1 MDQELVIQRLQQSG
15 GIPIICSPITGVTE
29 EQILEECEIV
39 FESGAELVEWRVDF
53 FEHALHIE
61 TVLETLPKV
70 KSRLNR
76 LPILFSFRTE
86 EEGGEKSISTMEYL
100 ALKKAVIKT
109 GMVQFIDIELFRDEK
124 VVLELVATAK
134 EHHVQTVVSN
144 HDFIRTPSRTDMLS
158 VLKKAIEIGADIP
171 KLAVMPESEEDVLRV
186 MDVNLQLKR
195 ENPNQP
201 MIMIAM
207 GKLGVLTRMSG
218 ELFGSAITFAAAK
231 QASAPGQLSV
241 HQLKNILQLLHE
253 AK

>member
-39 FESGAELVEWRVDF
+39 FKSGAELVEWRVDF
-53 FEHALHIE
+53 FERALHIE
-61 TVLETLPKV
+61 TVLDTLPKM
-70 KSRLNR
+70 KAALKE

-86 EEGGEKSISTMEYL
+86 EEGGEKSISASEYL
-100 ALKKAVIKT
+100 ALKKAVIET
-109 GMVQFIDIELFRDEK
+109 DMVQFIDIELFRDEK

-134 EHHVQTVVSN
+134 EHQVQTVISN
-144 HDFIRTPSRTDMLS
+144 HYFTRTPSGSDMLS
-158 VLKKAIEIGADIP
+158 VMKKAIDIGADIP

-186 MDVNLQLKR
+186 MEVNLQLKR

-231 QASAPGQLSV
+231 HASAPGQLSV
-241 HQLKNILQLLHE
+241 DELKDILQLLHGE
-253 AK
+253 K

>member
-39 FESGAELVEWRVDF
+39 FKSGAELVEWRVDF
-53 FEHALHIE
+53 FERALHIE
-61 TVLETLPKV
+61 TVLDTLSKM
-70 KSRLNR
+70 KAALKE

-86 EEGGEKSISTMEYL
+86 EEGGEKSISASEYL
-100 ALKKAVIKT
+100 ALKKAVIET
-109 GMVQFIDIELFRDEK
+109 DMVQFIDIELFRDEK

-134 EHHVQTVVSN
+134 EHQVQTVISN
-144 HDFIRTPSRTDMLS
+144 HYFTRTPSGSDMLS
-158 VLKKAIEIGADIP
+158 VMKKAIDIGADIP

-186 MDVNLQLKR
+186 MEVNLQLKR

-231 QASAPGQLSV
+231 HASAPGQLSV
-241 HQLKNILQLLHE
+241 DQLKDILKLLHGE
-253 AK
+253 K